1 MQSMIPALTERQRYW
16 LQHFQAC
23 EASGKS
29 IAEYAAT
36 QDIAVRAM
44 YSGRKILVKK
54 GALPGKQPVRFQ
66 RVRVQVMETTVNSQ
80 WRIGLP
86 NGVSVAFVGEVNAQA
101 LTAILHSAA
110 SLE

>member
-1 MQSMIPALTERQRYW
+1 MQKMIPVLTERQHYW
-16 LQHFQAC
+16 LKHIRAC

-29 IAEYAAT
+29 IAEYAT
-36 QDIAVRAM
+36 EQDFGAQAM
-44 YSGRKILVKK
+44 YAGKSALVKK
-54 GALPGKQPVRFQ
+54 GVLASTQPTRFQ
-66 RVRVQVMETTVNSQ
+66 RVQVVEAAVSSQ

-86 NGVSVAFVGEVNAQA
+86 NGVSVAFVGEVNSRT

>member
-1 MQSMIPALTERQRYW
+1 MQKMIPALTQRQRYW
-16 LQHFQAC
+16 LEHVQAC

-29 IAEYAAT
+29 IAAYSTEQGIAA
-36 QDIAVRAM
+36 RAM
-44 YSGRKILVKK
+44 YGGKKVLVKK
-54 GALPGKQPVRFQ
+54 GILPATQPTRFQ
-66 RVRVQVMETTVNSQ
+66 RVLVMQATLSSK

-86 NGVSVAFVGEVNAQA
+86 NGVSVAFVGAVDGQA